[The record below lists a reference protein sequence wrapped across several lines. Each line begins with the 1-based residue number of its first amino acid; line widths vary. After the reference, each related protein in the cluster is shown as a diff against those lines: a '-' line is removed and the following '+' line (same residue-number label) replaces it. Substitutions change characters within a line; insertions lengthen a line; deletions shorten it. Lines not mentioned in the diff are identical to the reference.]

1 CHSRRGDTCERS
13 QLMHDPRVF
22 FAAERTLL
30 AWVRTGL
37 TIMAFGFVVARF
49 GLFLRLLAMQQQ
61 EVVYTQTHSNISNIV
76 GIALVLVGTA
86 CMILG
91 AVQHR
96 SYVSTLP
103 PADVPR
109 CRDPSGRSRHDDR
122 HAAARECAARSRRGH
137 AWACRAGNV
146 AHLGTLRRP
155 GSRQALPDGRPT
167 NGCRRSATRYRHIY
181 PHHRA
186 QTR

>member
-1 CHSRRGDTCERS
+1 MATNMMS
-13 QLMHDPRVF
+13 DPRVF

-49 GLFLRLLAMQQQ
+49 GLFLRLLAVQQGTGAM
-61 EVVYTQTHSNISNIV
+61 EAAMHHHVSNVI
-76 GIALVLVGTA
+76 GIALVLIGVG

-96 SYVSTLP
+96 SYVATLP

-109 CRDPSGRSRHDDR
+109 S
-122 HAAARECAARSRRGH
+122 HAAVYPISLSVVLAL
-137 AWACRAGNV
+137 
-146 AHLGTLRRP
+146 LGIVL
-155 GSRQALPDGRPT
+155 AVYL
-167 NGCRRSATRYRHIY
+167 AF
-181 PHHRA
+181 
-186 QTR
+186 

>member
-1 CHSRRGDTCERS
+1 MTSMMG
-13 QLMHDPRVF
+13 DPRVF

-49 GLFLRLLAMQQQ
+49 GLFLRLLAAQQGQ
-61 EVVYTQTHSNISNIV
+61 GIPEAELHNRLSNAV
-76 GIALVLVGTA
+76 GIALVLIGVA
-86 CMILG
+86 CMILS

-109 CRDPSGRSRHDDR
+109 S
-122 HAAARECAARSRRGH
+122 HAA
-137 AWACRAGNV
+137 
-146 AHLGTLRRP
+146 
-155 GSRQALPDGRPT
+155 
-167 NGCRRSATRYRHIY
+167 IY
-181 PHHRA
+181 PITLCVVLA
-186 QTR
+186 VLGVALAVYLAI